1 MSYQAAKR
9 NLALMHRE
17 SVRASRLHQKELER
31 RMKENLKLSALEQA
45 RLEVETH
52 ENQLEVLLSV
62 HKEARPAFDWIATRA
77 ALTPPKPPVAG
88 KHQFLAHLD
97 EILEPILGR
106 KPDHPA
112 SEAKDRAD
120 EERLMQELSQD
131 IVEIDRMR
139 KLAEEILSGDT
150 AAYLTAVEEFSNLGE
165 LSALGSSMQLSTRGP
180 AVMECT
186 VKVKGRE
193 AIPAQIKSLTSAG
206 KVSTKAMSKGQFHEI
221 YQDYVCGCVLRLG
234 RELLALLPLETVI
247 ATATVDSF
255 DRATGSPCDLA
266 VLSVVMPR
274 IVMEKLD
281 FTQLDPSDSLV
292 NFSHRGDVMASR
304 KSGEFSAIVPFTSAD
319 LPPPKGETL
328 AVQELRSRISHA
340 RAELA
345 GMLNVKSPTAPIPG

>member
-1 MSYQAAKR
+1 MSYHSAKKT
-9 NLALMHRE
+9 LALMQRE
-17 SVRASRLHQKELER
+17 SVRACRLHQKELER
-31 RMKENLKLSALEQA
+31 RMKESFKLSALEQA
-45 RLEVETH
+45 RLEVEAH
-52 ENQLEVLLSV
+52 ENQLAVLLSV

-77 ALTPPKPPVAG
+77 VLTPPKPPVSG

-120 EERLMQELSQD
+120 EERSMQELSQD

-139 KLAEEILSGDT
+139 KLAEEILSGDST
-150 AAYLTAVEEFSNLGE
+150 AYLTAVEEFSNLGE

-206 KVSTKAMSKGQFHEI
+206 KVSTKAISKGQFHEI

-234 RELLALLPLETVI
+234 RELLSLLPLETVI
-247 ATATVDSF
+247 VTATVDSF
-255 DRATGSPCDLA
+255 DRTTGSSCDLA

-274 IVMEKLD
+274 MVMEKLD

-292 NFSHRGDVMASR
+292 NFSHRGDVIASR
-304 KSGEFSAIVPFTSAD
+304 RSGEFSAIIPFTSGD
-319 LPPPKGETL
+319 LPPSKGETL
-328 AVQELRSRISHA
+328 PVQELRSKISRA
-340 RAELA
+340 RADLA
-345 GMLNVKSPTAPIPG
+345 GIRSMKSPAAPIPG